1 MASATTTATAHGF
14 GDGHRHGCGPAHRQ
28 PRPPPPPPPPPPASA
43 PATAPD
49 PTQATPRAHAPGPA
63 TRALF
68 RSNVHARAA
77 SAATGSRGAP
87 GGLDKL
93 LQVQGFFMTPTAKA
107 AATQV
112 ALASD
117 PALGRAAAGGKYFVD
132 GKPAEPAKAATD
144 PSTAAKLWELSERQA
159 GVTFDPAA

>member
-1 MASATTTATAHGF
+1 M
-14 GDGHRHGCGPAHRQ
+14 PALD
-28 PRPPPPPPPPPPASA
+28 A
-43 PATAPD
+43 
-49 PTQATPRAHAPGPA
+49 
-63 TRALF
+63 
-68 RSNVHARAA
+68 NV
-77 SAATGSRGAP
+77 ATGSLGAP
-87 GGLDKL
+87 GELDKL

-159 GVTFDPAA
+159 GVKFDPAA